1 MDSMKVKRV
10 CEKHEDLVNLY
21 FKESGKKL
29 YTMIDQI
36 LFKLKFD
43 VDNNDF
49 YSLGN
54 EVFLDALCRYD
65 EAQDFNGFLYSCLMN
80 KFKTEMTRRG
90 RNKRCCKTV
99 VEEIDGE
106 KVIYVEKIIKDDSLD
121 RVISS
126 PHNHAGSNT
135 EITLADILAS
145 DKTVESQLFEEENK
159 EEWRPEVKEYLDKLS
174 PLQRQIAFLLSDEN
188 TPEEICEEL
197 HITMKHFENSMKR
210 ILADERIRPLRKL
223 VERN

>member
-1 MDSMKVKRV
+1 MDSTKVKKM
-10 CEKHEDLVNLY
+10 CEKHEDLINLY
-21 FKESGKKL
+21 FKENGKKL

-43 VDNNDF
+43 VEKSDF
-49 YSLGN
+49 YSLGS
-54 EVFLDALCRYD
+54 EIFLDALCRYD

-90 RNKRCCKTV
+90 RQKRQADKNAIS
-99 VEEIDGE
+99 IDTP
-106 KVIYVEKIIKDDSLD
+106 ISDKDENFTIGDT
-121 RVISS
+121 I
-126 PHNHAGSNT
+126 
-135 EITLADILAS
+135 AS
-145 DKTVESQLFEEENK
+145 DKTIESELFEEENK
-159 EEWRPEVKEYLDKLS
+159 EEWRPEVKAYLEKLS

-197 HITMKHFENSMKR
+197 HITMKHFENSVKR